1 MVTPSPTPVRWL
13 VAFMDVEP
21 NSGSIRWLLS
31 WLRPGFQHCAA
42 FRGVGEGLL
51 IVQTMLSRVQVDWF
65 PGVSEEQ
72 YREELESKGAFV
84 VEVAGLVDD
93 TAWNPRMM
101 TCVSLVRA
109 LVGWPARWQTPAGLA
124 AEIARRKG

>member
-1 MVTPSPTPVRWL
+1 M
-13 VAFMDVEP
+13 
-21 NSGSIRWLLS
+21 
-31 WLRPGFQHCAA
+31 
-42 FRGVGEGLL
+42 L